1 MLKDVLERE
10 LQELVLPE
18 EAIKEQLEERLECG
32 IESGQG
38 SCGSSN
44 SPVLLG

>member
-18 EAIKEQLEERLECG
+18 EAIKEQLEEKLECG
-32 IESGQG
+32 IDAGQG
-38 SCGSSN
+38 SCGT
-44 SPVLLG
+44 SPVPIG